1 MMFDSATEANSDAFF
16 LSICKSRIFSVMLF
30 PPRVIGNLAEQNGM
44 GPFCNACWT
53 NSMPTDRFD
62 HPGTLLKPD
71 CKSVNAKNSLSRVK
85 GYTPELLV
93 LGKNRRLPGSVT
105 DDSEVGSNITASET
119 ESGHFQE
126 QLAIREAAR
135 IAFVKA
141 DNCQNLR
148 RALHGRSRPNRVT
161 FQWVM
166 YWKEGKGAEKANGM
180 DRPKF

>member
-1 MMFDSATEANSDAFF
+1 
-16 LSICKSRIFSVMLF
+16 
-30 PPRVIGNLAEQNGM
+30 
-44 GPFCNACWT
+44 
-53 NSMPTDRFD
+53 MPTDRFD

-93 LGKNRRLPGSVT
+93 LGKNRRLPGSVM

-148 RALHGRSRPNRVT
+148 RALRGRSRPNRVT
-161 FQWVM
+161 FEVNQWVM

>member
-1 MMFDSATEANSDAFF
+1 
-16 LSICKSRIFSVMLF
+16 
-30 PPRVIGNLAEQNGM
+30 
-44 GPFCNACWT
+44 
-53 NSMPTDRFD
+53 MPTDRFD

-93 LGKNRRLPGSVT
+93 LGKNRRLPGSVM